1 MTALPSADAAVAPAL
16 ALERVTIHYDDVL
29 AVDEV
34 SFSVGVG
41 EWVAL
46 IGPNGA
52 GKSSLLRAVTG
63 QLRHHGEILESGV
76 PTRSMSWRERARRT
90 ALVPQQPELPAAMAV
105 LDYVLLGRTPHIG
118 YLGNES
124 VHDVQVCQ
132 TLLQRLRL
140 GRFADRPIATLSGGE
155 IQRAVLARALAQE
168 APVLLLDEP
177 TSALDLG
184 RRVEAL
190 ELVDALRHERALTVL
205 SVMHDLTLAAQFADR
220 LVLLVDGTVRAS
232 GAPAQVLDPAVLAES
247 YGARVRVLTGEDGR
261 LIVVPQRADAGRTG

>member
-1 MTALPSADAAVAPAL
+1 MTALPAGATAAVPAL
-16 ALERVTIHYDDVL
+16 AFDRVTIRYDDLL
-29 AVDEV
+29 AVDGV
-34 SFSVGVG
+34 SFTVAPG

-52 GKSSLLRAVTG
+52 GKSSLLSAVTG
-63 QLRHHGEILESGV
+63 QVRYSGDVLESGV
-76 PTRSMSWRERARRT
+76 PTRSMSWRERATRT
-90 ALVPQQPELPAAMAV
+90 ALVPQQPELPSSMAV

-118 YLGNES
+118 YLGRES
-124 VHDVQVCQ
+124 VRDVEVCQ
-132 TLLQRLRL
+132 SLLQRLRL
-140 GRFADRPIATLSGGE
+140 SRFADRPIATLSGGE

-190 ELVDALRHERALTVL
+190 ELVDALRPERGLTVL
-205 SVMHDLTLAAQFADR
+205 SVLHDLTLAAQFADR

-232 GAPAQVLDPAVLAES
+232 GPPETVLDPAVLAAS

-261 LIVVPQRADAGRTG
+261 LVVVPQRTDPGPRR